1 VRYIPLL
8 HDHSALAQC
17 ISEALPE
24 VPGHEAIDKRVDAA
38 VEVGQQVEDSLSVF
52 DAAEHLDAD
61 DVVGLQDLED
71 EYWCPAQDKDS
82 HHHYQHGDNLPNMS
96 LVPMFST

>member
-1 VRYIPLL
+1 MMNIWLFSFHGHTVLPFLLLVVRYIPLL

-38 VEVGQQVEDSLSVF
+38 
-52 DAAEHLDAD
+52 AMAD
-61 DVVGLQDLED
+61 ECNENNSQSAT
-71 EYWCPAQDKDS
+71 C
-82 HHHYQHGDNLPNMS
+82 
-96 LVPMFST
+96 